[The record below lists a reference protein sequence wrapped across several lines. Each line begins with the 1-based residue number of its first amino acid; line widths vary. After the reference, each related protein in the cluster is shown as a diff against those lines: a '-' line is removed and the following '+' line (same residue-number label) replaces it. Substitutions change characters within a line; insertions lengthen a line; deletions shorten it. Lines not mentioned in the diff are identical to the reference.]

1 MRKSKWSVAVL
12 AALSLSVALSTAAHG
27 AVFQSQALDM
37 SVASGK
43 QDKKKLGVVKSLT
56 TDVITNYA
64 DEALPNFP
72 DRYATNTKVYF
83 PKDFAFNTSGLPQC
97 ENTPGFAAGTAANAI
112 ALCGPGAPGGN
123 ARVGTGTAALTGFV
137 PGITAVINAFNGVPV
152 GGRPTLL
159 LHSESSAGP
168 SLVLVGTLRNS
179 DIGGFGK
186 MLDVP
191 VDLGPLQGTEAITD
205 FKVTIPRV
213 KLPFKK
219 SQRKK
224 FGKQRKKCKRLHSK
238 SKRKRCLK
246 HVNAKEKAAKQRS
259 FVMAKCSKGK
269 WNFRADSTYSAGAA
283 TTATDAVNCKQ
294 QKKKKKKS

>member
-43 QDKKKLGVVKSLT
+43 QDKKKRGPVKSLV
-56 TDVITNYA
+56 TDVITDYTNTPPA
-64 DEALPNFP
+64 VP
-72 DRYATNTKVYF
+72 DRYATNTKLYF
-83 PKDFAFNTSGLPQC
+83 PRDFGFNTRGLPQC
-97 ENTPGFAAGTAANAI
+97 PNTPEFAAGTSANAL
-112 ALCGPGAPGGN
+112 ALCGPGAPGGD
-123 ARVGTGTAALTGFV
+123 ALVGTGTATLEGPI
-137 PGITAVINAFNGVPV
+137 PGVTAVINAFNGTQPS
-152 GGRPTLL
+152 GLPTIL
-159 LHSESSAGP
+159 LHSQSSAGP

-191 VDLGPLQGTEAITD
+191 VDLGPFQGTEAITD

-219 SQRKK
+219 SQKK
-224 FGKQRKKCKRLHSK
+224 RFGKQRKKCKRVHSK

-294 QKKKKKKS
+294 KKKKKKKS